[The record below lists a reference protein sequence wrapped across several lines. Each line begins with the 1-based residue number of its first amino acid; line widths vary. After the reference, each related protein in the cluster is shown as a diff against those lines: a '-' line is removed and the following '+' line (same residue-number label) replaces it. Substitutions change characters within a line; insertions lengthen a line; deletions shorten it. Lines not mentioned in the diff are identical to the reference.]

1 MTTGDSREQELE
13 ESPTI
18 QTHRSRPG
26 RVVFTEEDNPD
37 GWIGTDLTVDL
48 ER

>member
-1 MTTGDSREQELE
+1 MGNARRQAPD

-18 QTHRSRPG
+18 ETHRSRPG
-26 RVVFTEEDNPD
+26 RVVFTEENNPD